1 MKLAFST
8 LGCPDWSGQEIFV
21 TAKDLGFDGIEIRGI
36 EDELYAPKA
45 RPFTEANIAHTM
57 EHLAGANIEISMLTT
72 GICLSTGVESEIMK
86 AADDYINLAQKLHVK
101 YIRLMS
107 TGNPQPEGEIDLAK
121 TARIYSQLCDIALEK
136 GVSPLIETNGRFAD
150 TAFAAKFIKD
160 INKANAGILWDIH
173 HPYRFYKESPQ
184 VSAQNL
190 KGIVKYVH
198 VKDSVMSDGVVTYR
212 MMGYGDVPVL
222 DALKELKATGYDGFV
237 SLEWVKRW
245 NSDLE
250 EPGIVFPHFANYME
264 FLLRQ
269 I

>member
-8 LGCPDWSGQEIFV
+8 LGCPGWSWDEIFA
-21 TAKDLGFDGIEIRGI
+21 TATDLGLRGIEIRGI
-36 EDELYAPKA
+36 EDEIYAPNA
-45 RPFTEANIAHTM
+45 RPFNKANIAHTK
-57 EHLAGANIEISMLTT
+57 EQLAKANVEISMLTT
-72 GICLSTGVESEIMK
+72 GICLQAGDEAEIMK

-101 YIRLMS
+101 YIRVMS
-107 TGNPQPEGEIDLAK
+107 TGKPQPEGEIDLIK
-121 TARIYSQLCDIALEK
+121 TARNYSQLCDIASNK

-160 INKANAGILWDIH
+160 INKENAGILWDIH
-173 HPYRFYKESPQ
+173 HPFRYYNEAPQ

-198 VKDSVMSDGVVTYR
+198 VKDSVMSGDTVIYR

-250 EPGIVFPHFANYME
+250 EPGIVFPHFANYMT
-264 FLLRQ
+264 FLLKQ

>member
-8 LGCPDWSGQEIFV
+8 LGCPSWSWEEIFV
-21 TAKDLGFDGIEIRGI
+21 TAKDLGFTGIEIRGI

-45 RPFTEANIAHTM
+45 RPFSEANIKHTK
-57 EHLAGANIEISMLTT
+57 EQLAKANVEISMLTT
-72 GICLSTGVESEIMK
+72 GICLSTGDETEIMK
-86 AADDYINLAQKLHVK
+86 AAEDYILLAEKLQVK
-101 YIRLMS
+101 YIRLMV
-107 TGNPQPEGEIDLAK
+107 TGSPQPEGEIDLDR
-121 TARIYSQLCDIALEK
+121 TARIYALICDFAVSK

-150 TAFAAKFIKD
+150 TAYAAQFIKQ
-160 INKANAGILWDIH
+160 IKKPNAGILWDIH
-173 HPYRFYKESPQ
+173 HPYRFYHETPQ

-198 VKDSVMSDGVVTYR
+198 VKDSVMKGDAVTYR

-245 NSDLE
+245 NVDLE
-250 EPGIVFPHFANYME
+250 EAGIVFPHFANYME
-264 FLLRQ
+264 VLLKQ